1 MENKELQKIVAHA
14 NLCDDF
20 YIDAHALYLQTHQK
34 MPSVSSMYQVDFRKA
49 FSWIKENRAEW
60 IEDIYTYRDYD
71 RSDKKYEY
79 DRIIIILKNVPVM
92 LVLAE
97 NFIEILH
104 SENDLPL
111 VEELTA
117 GLQPFRQGQKRKAH
131 EINLVVQNKGSMT
144 LRSMEIKRTK
154 LDLGLYYEPD
164 FADIDRLILKRLN
177 TSKDKG
183 LVLLHGKPG
192 TGKTTYLRHLTG
204 RLKKRILFLPPTVA
218 QEITGPSFIELLMSY
233 PNSVLVI
240 EDAENILA
248 DREQSEN
255 SSVSNLLNLSD
266 GLLADC
272 LNVQVICTFNGALS
286 KIDSAL
292 LRKGRLIAQYEFREL
307 SVQKAQQLSAHLG
320 FDTAISR
327 PMSIAEI
334 ANQHERTF
342 EVKKVQPI
350 GFRAALQS

>member
-1 MENKELQKIVAHA
+1 MEKELQKIVTHA
-14 NLCDDF
+14 NLCDDY
-20 YIDAHALYLQTHQK
+20 YIDAHALYLQTYRK
-34 MPSVSSMYQVDFRKA
+34 IPSVSSIYQLDFRKA
-49 FSWIKENRAEW
+49 FGWMKENRAAW
-60 IEDIYTYRDYD
+60 IEDIYAYRDYD
-71 RSDKKYEY
+71 RSGKKFEY
-79 DRIIIILKNVPVM
+79 DRIIVILKDAPVI
-92 LVLAE
+92 LVFGE
-97 NFIEILH
+97 NFVEMLH
-104 SENDLPL
+104 GENDLAL
-111 VEELTA
+111 VEELTENMKV
-117 GLQPFRQGQKRKAH
+117 FRQRQKRKAH
-131 EINLVVQNKGSMT
+131 EINLVVQERGSMA

-154 LDLGLYYEPD
+154 LDLGLYYESD
-164 FADIDRLILKRLN
+164 FGDIDRLILKRLN

-204 RLKKRILFLPPTVA
+204 KLKKRVLFLPPTVA

-248 DREQSEN
+248 DRGQTEN

-272 LNVQVICTFNGALS
+272 LNVQVICTFNSALS

-292 LRKGRLIAQYEFREL
+292 LRKGRLIAQYEFKEL
-307 SVQKAQQLSAHLG
+307 SVQKAQRLSTHLG
-320 FDTAISR
+320 FDTVISR

-334 ANQHERTF
+334 TNQHERTF
-342 EVKKVQPI
+342 EVTKVQI

>member
-1 MENKELQKIVAHA
+1 MEKQLQKIVAHA

-20 YIDAHALYLQTHQK
+20 YIDVQALYLQTYRK
-34 MPSVSSMYQVDFRKA
+34 MPSVSSIYQLDFRKA
-49 FSWIKENRAEW
+49 FLWMKENRAAW

-71 RSDKKYEY
+71 RSDKQYEY
-79 DRIIIILKNVPVM
+79 DRIIIILKDAPVI
-92 LVLAE
+92 LVFAA
-97 NFIEILH
+97 NFVEMLH
-104 SENDLPL
+104 SEDDLAL
-111 VEELTA
+111 VEELTENMKV
-117 GLQPFRQGQKRKAH
+117 FRQRQKRKAH
-131 EINLVVQNKGSMT
+131 EINLVVQDRGSMA

-154 LDLGLYYEPD
+154 LDLDLYYESD
-164 FADIDRLILKRLN
+164 FGDIDRLILKRLN

-204 RLKKRILFLPPTVA
+204 KLKKRVLFLPPVVA

-248 DREQSEN
+248 DRGQTEN

-272 LNVQVICTFNGALS
+272 LNVQVICTFNSALS
-286 KIDSAL
+286 KIDGAL

-307 SVQKAQQLSAHLG
+307 SVQKAQRLSAHLG
-320 FDTAISR
+320 FDTVINR

-334 ANQHERTF
+334 TNQHERTF
-342 EVKKVQPI
+342 EVTKVQI

>member
-1 MENKELQKIVAHA
+1 MEKELQKIVTHA
-14 NLCDDF
+14 NLCDDY
-20 YIDAHALYLQTHQK
+20 YIDAHALYLQTYRK
-34 MPSVSSMYQVDFRKA
+34 MPSVSSIYQLDFRKA
-49 FSWIKENRAEW
+49 FGWMKEHRAAW

-71 RSDKKYEY
+71 RSGKKYEY
-79 DRIIIILKNVPVM
+79 DRIIVILKDAPVI
-92 LVLAE
+92 LVFGE
-97 NFIEILH
+97 NFVEILH
-104 SENDLPL
+104 GENDLAL
-111 VEELTA
+111 VEELTENMKA
-117 GLQPFRQGQKRKAH
+117 FRQRQKRKAH
-131 EINLVVQNKGSMT
+131 EINLVVQERGSMA

-154 LDLGLYYEPD
+154 LDLGLYYESD
-164 FADIDRLILKRLN
+164 FGDIDRLILKRLN

-204 RLKKRILFLPPTVA
+204 KLKKRVLFLPPTVA

-248 DREQSEN
+248 DRGQTEN

-272 LNVQVICTFNGALS
+272 LNVQVICTFNSALS

-292 LRKGRLIAQYEFREL
+292 LRKGRLIAQYEFKEL
-307 SVQKAQQLSAHLG
+307 SVQKAQRLSAHLA
-320 FDTAISR
+320 FDTVISR

-334 ANQHERTF
+334 TNQHERTF
-342 EVKKVQPI
+342 EVTKVQI

>member
-1 MENKELQKIVAHA
+1 MEKELQKIVTHA
-14 NLCDDF
+14 NLCDDY
-20 YIDAHALYLQTHQK
+20 YIDAHALYLQTYRK
-34 MPSVSSMYQVDFRKA
+34 MPSVSSIYQLDFRKA
-49 FSWIKENRAEW
+49 FGWMKEHRAAW

-71 RSDKKYEY
+71 RSGKKYEY
-79 DRIIIILKNVPVM
+79 DRIIVILKDAPVI
-92 LVLAE
+92 LVFGE
-97 NFIEILH
+97 NFVEMLH
-104 SENDLPL
+104 GENDLAL
-111 VEELTA
+111 VEELTENMKA
-117 GLQPFRQGQKRKAH
+117 FRQRQKRKAH
-131 EINLVVQNKGSMT
+131 EINLVVQERGSMA

-154 LDLGLYYEPD
+154 LDLGLYYESD
-164 FADIDRLILKRLN
+164 FGDIDRLILKRLN

-204 RLKKRILFLPPTVA
+204 KLKKRVLFLPPTVA

-248 DREQSEN
+248 DRGQTEN

-272 LNVQVICTFNGALS
+272 LNVQVICTFNSALS

-292 LRKGRLIAQYEFREL
+292 LRKGRLIAQYEFKEL
-307 SVQKAQQLSAHLG
+307 SVQKAQRLSAHLG
-320 FDTAISR
+320 FDTVISR

-334 ANQHERTF
+334 TNQHERTF
-342 EVKKVQPI
+342 EVTKVQI